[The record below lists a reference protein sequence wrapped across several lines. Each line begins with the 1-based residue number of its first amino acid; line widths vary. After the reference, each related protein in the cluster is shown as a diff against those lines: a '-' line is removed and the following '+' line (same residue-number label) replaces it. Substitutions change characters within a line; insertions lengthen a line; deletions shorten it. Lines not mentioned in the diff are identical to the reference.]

1 MASIVVLRRD
11 VFFRIELRSH
21 IDDSSQF
28 DRTRGQSIVNS
39 GTAHIFQNSLG
50 IYGSAADI
58 YLILKLED
66 FRRRNIR
73 AHSSEGGL
81 FKGQMFRQTCHKRW
95 SRAHPKNSPIALSPW
110 GWKTSHLN
118 RQFDRLLI
126 DTVDEGELNAAFKE
140 MAIDPDLW
148 FEK

>member
-58 YLILKLED
+58 YLILKLQN
-66 FRRRNIR
+66 FRRRHIR
-73 AHSSEGGL
+73 VHSSEGAL

-95 SRAHPKNSPIALSPW
+95 SRAHRENSPIALPSW
-110 GWKTSHLN
+110 GRQTNSLH
-118 RQFDRLLI
+118 RQFDKLLI

-140 MAIDPDLW
+140 MAIDPELW